1 MDNKYVMIRGLAF
14 SEESD
19 MNKLKNYANEG
30 WILESIVAGFFY
42 RLKKDKPQNIDY
54 SLDYQ
59 SEATEEYFNL
69 FTEAGWTLI
78 VSVGNQM
85 HIFSAQ
91 EGTKPIYSDCE
102 SEIDKYARVKK
113 QTGKGAIYSFIA
125 MIIFAILV
133 KSFFTT
139 LKPISIVTNILF
151 IASVT
156 AFIFNFMPYLA
167 YTYRLRKMNK
177 NLH

>member
-1 MDNKYVMIRGLAF
+1 MKNKYVMIRGFAF

-19 MNKLKNYANEG
+19 MNKLKNYAKKG
-30 WILESIVAGFFY
+30 WILGSIVAGFFY

-69 FTEAGWTLI
+69 FKEAGWTPI
-78 VSVGNQM
+78 VSVGNEM

-125 MIIFAILV
+125 MIIFALLG
-133 KSFFTT
+133 KSSSII
-139 LKPISIVTNILF
+139 LKPIFIVANVLF
-151 IASVT
+151 IVSMI

-167 YTYRLRKMNK
+167 YTYRLRKMK
-177 NLH
+177 KRGI

>member
-1 MDNKYVMIRGLAF
+1 MKDKYVMISGFAF

-19 MNKLKNYANEG
+19 MNKLKNYAKEG

-42 RLKKDKPQNIDY
+42 KLKKDKPQNIDY

-59 SEATEEYFNL
+59 SEATEEYFKI
-69 FTEAGWTLI
+69 FKEAGWTPL
-78 VSVGNQM
+78 VSVGNIM

-102 SEIDKYARVKK
+102 SEIDKYTIMKK
-113 QTGKGAIYSFIA
+113 ETSKGTIYSIVA
-125 MIIFAILV
+125 MITIVLLGKCF
-133 KSFFTT
+133 SNT
-139 LKPISIVTNILF
+139 LKPISFAVDVLF
-151 IASVT
+151 IASMI

-167 YTYRLRKMNK
+167 YTYRLIKMK
-177 NLH
+177 KRDI